1 MDAEY
6 RNVFPTYVG
15 YHSVL
20 LYLKDEILRQALD
33 SDDIESIL
41 DREFGITPDTP
52 EDVQKYVFHDL
63 REWFR
68 TSDEGGRLVFYKRL
82 HDLEEYRTEKALS
95 NLFG

>member
-6 RNVFPTYVG
+6 NNVFPTYVG
-15 YHSVL
+15 YHSVF

-41 DREFGITPDTP
+41 DIEFDITPDTP
-52 EDVQKYVFHDL
+52 EDVQKSVFRDL
-63 REWFR
+63 KEWFR
-68 TSDEGGRLVFYKRL
+68 TSNEVGRLVFYKRL

-95 NLFG
+95 ILFG